1 MRIST
6 KVRYAVMAMVD
17 IAIQDPKTPVSLA
30 AIAQRQELPL
40 PYLEQL
46 FNKLKKAG
54 LVQSCRGSSG
64 GYQLGRCADQ
74 TLILD
79 ILNAVDKPIKATRC
93 GNHPEKGC
101 HRHQGRCL
109 THDLWESL
117 DRMVHTFLQN
127 VSLADIC
134 QRRVSHLTHVAFL
147 SPEKSLERSPCSA
160 AI

>member
-6 KVRYAVMAMVD
+6 KLRYAVMAMVD
-17 IAIQDPKTPVSLA
+17 IATQDPNMPVSLA

-64 GYQLGRCADQ
+64 GYQLGRPAEQ

-79 ILNAVDKPIKATRC
+79 ILNVVDTPIKATRC
-93 GNHPEKGC
+93 GNHPGKGC
-101 HRHQGRCL
+101 HSHQGRCL

-117 DRMVHTFLQN
+117 DQMIHAFLQN

-134 QRRVSHLTHVAFL
+134 QRRIKQLDSFGHLPSERLLEVAL
-147 SPEKSLERSPCSA
+147 CNAS
-160 AI
+160 I